1 MQPLSTPVIPK
12 PITTPLTHADRI
24 VSLGSCFVENIGSKL
39 ESFRF
44 DLCANPTG
52 ILYNPAAINRALLR
66 LIDGTPFTADE
77 LFQHNGLWCSFQHHG
92 SYSHPDQQ
100 TALAQIN
107 ADFERAAEQLN
118 QCTCL
123 LLTFGTA
130 FAWYH
135 KEEPEYVVANC
146 HKLPTAQF
154 ERRMIPAHEIALQLG
169 QTIKKIKTTRPD
181 LQVILTVSPVRHL
194 RQNAAENSLS
204 KAQLITAC
212 HQLSAEIDG
221 AHHFPAYEIM
231 IDELRDYRFYAR
243 DLVHPSELAQAIIW
257 ERFRDACVHEKSR
270 QFISDYTPILN
281 MQNHRPLHPDTPT
294 AVKFA
299 QTLAKKIAD
308 LRAKYPAI
316 PIPQ

>member
-12 PITTPLTHADRI
+12 PLATPLTHADRI
-24 VSLGSCFVENIGSKL
+24 VSLGSCFAENIGSKL
-39 ESFRF
+39 AELRF

-66 LIDGTPFTADE
+66 LVDGTAFTADE
-77 LFQHNGLWCSFQHHG
+77 LFEHNGLWCSFQHHG

-107 ADFERAAEQLN
+107 ADFNRAAEQLE
-118 QCTCL
+118 QCSCL
-123 LLTFGTA
+123 FLTLGTA

-135 KEEPEYVVANC
+135 KEEPEYAVANC
-146 HKLPTAQF
+146 HKLPAAQF
-154 ERRMIPAHEIALQLG
+154 ERRMIPAHEIVNQLG
-169 QTIKKIKTTRPD
+169 STIAQLKKKQSA

-194 RQNAAENSLS
+194 RQHAPDNSLS

-212 HQLSAEIDG
+212 HQLNAEIDG
-221 AHHFPAYEIM
+221 VHYFPAYEIM
-231 IDELRDYRFYAR
+231 LDELRDYRFYAR
-243 DLVHPSELAQAIIW
+243 DLIHPSELAQEIIW
-257 ERFRDACVHEKSR
+257 ERFRDACLHEKSR

-294 AVKFA
+294 AAKFA
-299 QTLAKKIAD
+299 QSLQTKLTA
-308 LRAKYPAI
+308 LRTKYPAI
-316 PIPQ
+316 SLPQ